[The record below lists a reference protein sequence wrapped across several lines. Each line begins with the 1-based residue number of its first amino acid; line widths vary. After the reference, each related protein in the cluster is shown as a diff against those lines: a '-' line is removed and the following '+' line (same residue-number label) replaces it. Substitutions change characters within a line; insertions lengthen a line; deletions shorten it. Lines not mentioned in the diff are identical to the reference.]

1 MLRKR
6 VIPALLLHEESLIK
20 TTNFN
25 KFRYIGDPCNTVRIF
40 NELEVDELII
50 LDILASKNKVNPN
63 FDILR
68 SIADECFMPLAYGG
82 GIKSLEQAKKIFDL
96 GFEKVSLNTAALETP
111 NLISD
116 LAKVYGSQAV
126 ICSIDVKKT
135 LLGSYKVYNSSS
147 KKYSKQDLLDWV
159 KLVESMG
166 AGEILLTSVNLEGSW
181 QGLDIELTSM
191 VSEASSIPVIGQGGI
206 GSKEHITAAFNS
218 TKVSAI
224 ASGSALVFQSKG
236 MGVLVNTQIIPK
248 EIQ

>member
-1 MLRKR
+1 M
-6 VIPALLLHEESLIK
+6 
-20 TTNFN
+20 
-25 KFRYIGDPCNTVRIF
+25 
-40 NELEVDELII
+40 
-50 LDILASKNKVNPN
+50 DILASKNKVSPN
-63 FDILR
+63 FDVLR

-181 QGLDIELTSM
+181 Q
-191 VSEASSIPVIGQGGI
+191 
-206 GSKEHITAAFNS
+206 
-218 TKVSAI
+218 
-224 ASGSALVFQSKG
+224 KG
-236 MGVLVNTQIIPK
+236 
-248 EIQ
+248 

>member
-6 VIPALLLHEESLIK
+6 VIPILLLREDSLIK
-20 TTNFN
+20 TTKFD

-50 LDILASKNKVNPN
+50 LDILASKNKEIPN
-63 FDILR
+63 FNVLR

-135 LLGSYKVYNSSS
+135 LLGSYKIYNSSS
-147 KKYSKQDLLDWV
+147 KKHKKQSLLDWV
-159 KLVESMG
+159 KKVESLG

-181 QGLDIELTSM
+181 QGLDLKLTSM

-206 GSKEHITAAFNS
+206 GSKDHINEAFES
-218 TKVSAI
+218 TKLSAI
-224 ASGSALVFQSKG
+224 ASGSALVFQKKG
-236 MGVLVNTQIIPK
+236 MGVLVNTEVIPK
-248 EIQ
+248 EI